1 VDDGGL
7 KGVEVK
13 EGRSDGR
20 RLKLFSKHFP
30 KRAVRAMLVA
40 GERGA
45 AGGARPAGGRRCNHG
60 GPRDDRYRSHLP
72 EVRVSP
78 SERGSQG
85 QFTVRTTV

>member
-7 KGVEVK
+7 TGVEVK
-13 EGRSDGR
+13 EVESDGR

-45 AGGARPAGGRRCNHG
+45 AGGGGRPCLGVPARAL
-60 GPRDDRYRSHLP
+60 S
-72 EVRVSP
+72 VR
-78 SERGSQG
+78 
-85 QFTVRTTV
+85 

>member
-7 KGVEVK
+7 TGVEVK
-13 EGRSDGR
+13 EGESDGR

-45 AGGARPAGGRRCNHG
+45 AGGAEGPIPRHG
-60 GPRDDRYRSHLP
+60 GDVCLG
-72 EVRVSP
+72 VA
-78 SERGSQG
+78 GSCLGVGQG
-85 QFTVRTTV
+85 GP